1 MAHGEGTVSWGLEND
16 DDMSLTYW
24 NGTIIGPPRCP
35 YENRIYSLKI
45 ECGLKYPELPPK
57 VRFLTRIN
65 ISGVN
70 GNGEVDSRACPLLG
84 KWKREA
90 TIKHVLSEL
99 RRTMTQKENSKLP
112 QPPEGTSYQWAAW
125 SPFCIEN
132 KGLSLWYVGKL
143 YMLKVSSSTWTMP
156 SWCVK
161 FF

>member
-1 MAHGEGTVSWGLEND
+1 MDGHVVVPRNFRLLEELEEGQKGGEGTVSWGLEND

-45 ECGLKYPELPPK
+45 ECGSKYPELPPK

-112 QPPEGTSYQWAAW
+112 QPPEGTSYQ
-125 SPFCIEN
+125 
-132 KGLSLWYVGKL
+132 
-143 YMLKVSSSTWTMP
+143 
-156 SWCVK
+156 
-161 FF
+161 